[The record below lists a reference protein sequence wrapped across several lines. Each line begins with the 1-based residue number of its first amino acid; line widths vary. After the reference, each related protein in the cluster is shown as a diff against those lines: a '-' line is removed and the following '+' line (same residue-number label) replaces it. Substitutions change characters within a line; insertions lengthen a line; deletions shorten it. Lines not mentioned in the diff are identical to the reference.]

1 MQSATNNTE
10 PALPHLSFVARLSL
24 AFIVLFVIL
33 TAIAVRVWQTTERFE
48 QQAGW
53 VTHALEVENR
63 AEAVLSSLG
72 AIQADATVYVA
83 TGAMP
88 RAVEFESLLPRL
100 DRDLL
105 VLQKLTADN
114 PEQSSRV
121 HELTVAVQARRDL
134 LSKAVAARQT
144 GNAMPNL
151 PTTGA
156 VSARRI
162 ADAIITVEAQVLE
175 QRRDELGATAS
186 ITRMLTTSAIALSI
200 IFLVLAFWL
209 ILRTHMRQLEQ
220 QRTLRDANVQLQ
232 DTLAE
237 SWRLSESMQ
246 RLAGFGEMLQSCR
259 DMNEIR
265 QGVQEALGE
274 LLPGLGGRLALLNPS
289 QNLLA
294 IGAHWGTHGLIAES
308 VFSPEDCWA
317 LRRGQA
323 YPLSGTSSGFVCK
336 HVHWPNPDFPESTYF
351 CVPLTAQGEVIG
363 VLTIDGMRTIDPLER
378 RLGIAASEQL
388 ALSLAN
394 IRLQDTLRTQSIRDP
409 LTGLFNRRYLEV
421 SFERELLRATRR
433 TLPLSVLMLDL
444 DHFKRFNDSHGHEA
458 GDALLAQFA
467 EVLKRATRNED
478 IACRYGGE
486 EFTVVLH
493 EAGEDIARERAELI
507 RSMTAEMSVAHRQVQ
522 LEHITVSIGYA
533 VFPRDGTTAENLLRR
548 ADAALYA
555 AKRSGRNRVASALEN
570 PVQPAT

>member
-1 MQSATNNTE
+1 AE
-10 PALPHLSFVARLSL
+10 
-24 AFIVLFVIL
+24 
-33 TAIAVRVWQTTERFE
+33 AIAER
-48 QQAGW
+48 QAGN
-53 VTHALEVENR
+53 TL
-63 AEAVLSSLG
+63 
-72 AIQADATVYVA
+72 
-83 TGAMP
+83 
-88 RAVEFESLLPRL
+88 
-100 DRDLL
+100 
-105 VLQKLTADN
+105 
-114 PEQSSRV
+114 
-121 HELTVAVQARRDL
+121 
-134 LSKAVAARQT
+134 
-144 GNAMPNL
+144 PNL

-162 ADAIITVEAQVLE
+162 ADAIITVEAQLLD
-175 QRRDELGATAS
+175 QRRESLAITAS
-186 ITRMLTTSAIALSI
+186 ITRTLTTAAIVLSI
-200 IFLVLAFWL
+200 VFLMLAFWL
-209 ILRTHMRQLEQ
+209 IHRTHKRQLAQ
-220 QRTLRDANVQLQ
+220 QRTLRDANMQLQ

-237 SWRLSESMQ
+237 SRRLSESMQ
-246 RLAGFGEMLQSCR
+246 RLARFGEMLQSCR

-265 QGVQEALGE
+265 HGVQEALTE

-308 VFSPEDCWA
+308 VFPPEDCWA

-323 YPLSGTSSGFVCK
+323 YPLPGTNSGFVCK

-363 VLTIDGMRTIDPLER
+363 VLTIDGLRAIDQLER

-433 TLPLSVLMLDL
+433 TLPLAVLMLDL

-458 GDALLAQFA
+458 GDAVLAQFA
-467 EVLKRATRNED
+467 EVLKRATRSED

-486 EFTVVLH
+486 EFTIVLQ
-493 EAGEDIARERAELI
+493 EADETIARERAELI
-507 RSMTAEMSVAHRQVQ
+507 RTMTSEMSVSHRQAQ
-522 LEHITVSIGYA
+522 LEHVTVSIGYA
-533 VFPRDGTTAENLLRR
+533 VFPRDGTTADDLLRR
-548 ADAALYA
+548 ADTALYA
-555 AKRSGRNRVASALEN
+555 AKRSGRNRVASALGN
-570 PVQPAT
+570 PAQATV